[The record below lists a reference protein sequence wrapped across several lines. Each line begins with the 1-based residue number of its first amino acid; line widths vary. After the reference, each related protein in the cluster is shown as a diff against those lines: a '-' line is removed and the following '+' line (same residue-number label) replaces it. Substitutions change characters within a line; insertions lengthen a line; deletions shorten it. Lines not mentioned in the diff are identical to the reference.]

1 MSRACSGACCLYCSI
16 LLGLADG
23 ELLPDPD
30 VQKAALN
37 VIINSV
43 CGPMSRV
50 GDFIVCCVLLLI
62 LLLLIVCYGSVFSA
76 LTLLIGRQKEHPT
89 CKQIK

>member
-1 MSRACSGACCLYCSI
+1 MSRACSDACCLYCSI

-50 GDFIVCCVLLLI
+50 GNFIVYSVLV
-62 LLLLIVCYGSVFSA
+62 LIVCYGSVFSA

-89 CKQIK
+89 CKQIE

>member
-1 MSRACSGACCLYCSI
+1 MNYFDFTILMTLIVFFSI

-23 ELLPDPD
+23 EVLPDPD

-50 GDFIVCCVLLLI
+50 NYDKLIIYCLIFTILWPFFPFVCMI
-62 LLLLIVCYGSVFSA
+62 N
-76 LTLLIGRQKEHPT
+76 
-89 CKQIK
+89 

>member
-1 MSRACSGACCLYCSI
+1 VHVSLLLAVRYSI

-23 ELLPDPD
+23 EALPDPD

-50 GDFIVCCVLLLI
+50 NYAAYCVLLI
-62 LLLLIVCYGSVFSA
+62 IF
-76 LTLLIGRQKEHPT
+76 LTLASESE
-89 CKQIK
+89 

>member
-1 MSRACSGACCLYCSI
+1 MLFSV

-23 ELLPDPD
+23 ESLPDPD

-43 CGPMSRV
+43 CGPVSRV
-50 GDFIVCCVLLLI
+50 NWDDYLFAVYHIFQIGKSRCQIIV
-62 LLLLIVCYGSVFSA
+62 
-76 LTLLIGRQKEHPT
+76 
-89 CKQIK
+89 

>member
-1 MSRACSGACCLYCSI
+1 MLMIVGFHSLVSHACFDVFILYCSI

-50 GDFIVCCVLLLI
+50 
-62 LLLLIVCYGSVFSA
+62 S
-76 LTLLIGRQKEHPT
+76 
-89 CKQIK
+89 